1 MLIFTISVFC
11 LLDGSGCQLGT
22 LLAPFWVPSWSMLGT
37 KLASNGL
44 KWRFKKCFKKR
55 SPATFKQRII
65 YMPGGPWGAPPII
78 KTFWERNSCSSNS
91 WSTVRN
97 SCRKSELDSKSLQ
110 QKLNGLL
117 NIVDICC
124 KNWNRYSNTC
134 SNTRS
139 MIWHALGKGLAN
151 FYASRWLYYYTVI
164 SYCNIIILVYY

>member
-1 MLIFTISVFC
+1 MAL
-11 LLDGSGCQLGT
+11 GCQLGT
-22 LLAPFWVPSWSMLGT
+22 ILAPFWVPSWAMLGT

-55 SPATFKQRII
+55 SPATCKQGAI

-78 KTFWERNSCSSNS
+78 KTFRTRNSCSSNS

-117 NIVDICC
+117 NIVDSCC
-124 KNWNRYSNTC
+124 KNWSKHWKKWSNNC
-134 SNTRS
+134 SNTRL

-151 FYASRWLYYYTVI
+151 RWLYM
-164 SYCNIIILVYY
+164 